1 VDKLAEKSLFLL
13 KKKLINS
20 YQLKSSFDIRAFTT
34 IEREVT
40 SFSESSH
47 REVGRLLGEVNCD

>member
-20 YQLKSSFDIRAFTT
+20 YQLKSSFDITT